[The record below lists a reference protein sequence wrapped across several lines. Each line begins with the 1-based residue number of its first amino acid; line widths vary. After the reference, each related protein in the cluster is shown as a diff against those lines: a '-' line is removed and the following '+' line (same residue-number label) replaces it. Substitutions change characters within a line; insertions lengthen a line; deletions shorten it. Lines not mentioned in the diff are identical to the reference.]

1 MFRNLFNRLSGHIQL
16 LHALII
22 LLMVGA
28 MLCWQA
34 WQRSD
39 SFKQHHLQL
48 ATTSVTGTTEDLD
61 TLFSE
66 LQRSMR
72 LFADDQQSL
81 FEAIAAQPDNDAL
94 WDQLEQT
101 VRNYFPEYFALTLTN
116 ATGNALR
123 PDFDNLAQEL
133 SSA

>member
-1 MFRNLFNRLSGHIQL
+1 MHRNLFNRLSGHIQL
-16 LHALII
+16 VHALII

-48 ATTSVTGTTEDLD
+48 ATTSVTSAIEDLN

-81 FEAIAAQPDNDAL
+81 F
-94 WDQLEQT
+94 
-101 VRNYFPEYFALTLTN
+101 R
-116 ATGNALR
+116 
-123 PDFDNLAQEL
+123 
-133 SSA
+133 